1 MSEASDHFHQLAREL
16 ARLLDAGQPVDAER
30 SLEVA
35 QRREQLERELIVLL
49 RPGSFSGVEARRSVR
64 VPCQLGAQLRTSA
77 ERRAVMII
85 SLSCGGAGLKVD
97 QPLDAEAKVQLE
109 FRAGDSGEEFISRF
123 GRVCWV
129 SGSAAG
135 IEFEPG
141 TEPLDQRMLRFVL
154 ELIRKD

>member
-1 MSEASDHFHQLAREL
+1 MSEASDHFHQLASEL
-16 ARLLDAGQPVDAER
+16 ARLLDEGQPVEAER

-49 RPGSFSGVEARRSVR
+49 RPGSFAGVEARRSVR
-64 VPCQLGAQLRTSA
+64 VPCQLGGELRTSA
-77 ERRAVMII
+77 ERRGVMITN
-85 SLSCGGAGLKVD
+85 LSCGGAGLRLD
-97 QPLDAEAKVQLE
+97 QPVAAEAKVQLE
-109 FRAGDSGEEFISRF
+109 FQAGDSGEEYISRF

-129 SGSAAG
+129 AGTAAG

-154 ELIRKD
+154 ELIRKG